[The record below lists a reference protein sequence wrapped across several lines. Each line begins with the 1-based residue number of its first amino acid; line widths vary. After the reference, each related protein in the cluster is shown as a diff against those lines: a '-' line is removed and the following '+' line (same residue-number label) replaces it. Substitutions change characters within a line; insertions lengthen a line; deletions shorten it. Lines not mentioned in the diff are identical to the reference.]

1 MLDIMLPFWGEPRYL
16 YETVAAVLRQTDER
30 WRLTVVDDCY
40 PDPEVPEYFE
50 RLGHPQ
56 VTYIRNEENLGITAN
71 YERCI
76 EMASADLVML
86 LGCDDIMQPDYV
98 ARVLTLHEKFPQAD
112 ILQPGVQI
120 IDSQGRAVSTLTDS
134 IKRVVMPRTRQPL
147 LLSGEELAASL
158 LKADWLYWPSL
169 TFRREALVSTPF
181 RPGFPIIQDLAL
193 VIDIIAAGGCLLLD
207 PHMCFSYRRHEESA
221 SSTSLFDGRRFAGE
235 RTYFALAARIMRRNG
250 WHRAARAAK
259 RHTISRAHA
268 LSLLPTAL
276 RRQDSTAVRTLTTH
290 ILAR

>member
-1 MLDIMLPFWGEPRYL
+1 MLDIMLPFWGDPRYL
-16 YETVAAVLRQTDER
+16 YKTVEAVLSQTDER

-40 PDPEVPEYFE
+40 PNPDVPQYFA
-50 RLGHPQ
+50 RLDHPQ
-56 VTYIRNEENLGITAN
+56 VTYIRNEENLGITRN
-71 YERCI
+71 YEHCI

-86 LGCDDIMQPDYV
+86 LGCDDIIQPDYV

-112 ILQPGVQI
+112 IVQPGVQT
-120 IDSQGRAVSTLTDS
+120 IDSQGRIVSTLTDS

-147 LLSGEELAASL
+147 LLSGEHLATSL

-169 TFRREALVSTPF
+169 TFRREALASTPF

-193 VIDIIAAGGCLLLD
+193 VIDIVAAGGCLLLD
-207 PHMCFSYRRHEESA
+207 PHVCFSYRRHEDSA

-235 RTYFALAARIMRRNG
+235 RNYFALAANLMRRNG
-250 WHRAARAAK
+250 WHRAARAAR
-259 RHTISRAHA
+259 RHMISRAHA

-276 RRQDSTAVRTLTTH
+276 CRQDPTAVRTLATH
-290 ILAR
+290 VLAR

>member
-1 MLDIMLPFWGEPRYL
+1 
-16 YETVAAVLRQTDER
+16 
-30 WRLTVVDDCY
+30 
-40 PDPEVPEYFE
+40 
-50 RLGHPQ
+50 
-56 VTYIRNEENLGITAN
+56 
-71 YERCI
+71 
-76 EMASADLVML
+76 MASADLVML
-86 LGCDDIMQPDYV
+86 LGCDDIMRPDYV

-112 ILQPGVQI
+112 IFQPGVQP
-120 IDSQGRAVSTLTDS
+120 IDSQGHDVSTLTDS

-147 LLSGEELAASL
+147 LLSGEELATSL
-158 LKADWLYWPSL
+158 LRADWLYWPSL

-207 PHMCFSYRRHEESA
+207 PHVCFSYRRHEESA

-235 RTYFALAARIMRRNG
+235 RTYFALAARLMRRNG
-250 WHRAARAAK
+250 WHRAARAAG

-290 ILAR
+290 VLAR

>member
-16 YETVAAVLRQTDER
+16 YETVEAVLRQTDER

-76 EMASADLVML
+76 EMASADLAML

-169 TFRREALVSTPF
+169 TFRREVLTRTPF

-193 VIDIIAAGGCLLLD
+193 VIDVVVAGGCLLLD
-207 PHMCFSYRRHEESA
+207 PYTCFAYRRHEESA
-221 SSTSLFDGRRFAGE
+221 SSTALFDGRRFSGE
-235 RTYFALAARIMRRNG
+235 RAYFALAADLVRRNG
-250 WHRAARAAK
+250 WSRAARAA
-259 RHTISRAHA
+259 RWHTTSRAHA
-268 LSLLPTAL
+268 LALLPTAL
-276 RRQDSTAVRTLTTH
+276 RRRDTDSARMLASH
-290 ILAR
+290 ALAR

>member
-16 YETVAAVLRQTDER
+16 YETVEAVLNQTDER
-30 WRLTVVDDCY
+30 WHLTVVDDCY
-40 PDPEVPEYFE
+40 PDPDVPQYFK
-50 RLGHPQ
+50 RLGHPR
-56 VTYIRNEENLGITAN
+56 VVYIRNGKNLGITAN

-98 ARVLTLHEKFPQAD
+98 ARMLTLHEKFPQAD

-193 VIDIIAAGGCLLLD
+193 VIDIIAAGGSLLLD

>member
-16 YETVAAVLRQTDER
+16 YETVEAVLRQTDER

-86 LGCDDIMQPDYV
+86 LGCDDIMQSDYV

-169 TFRREALVSTPF
+169 TF

>member
-1 MLDIMLPFWGEPRYL
+1 MLDIMIPFWGEPRYL
-16 YETVAAVLRQTDER
+16 YETVEAVLSQTDAR
-30 WRLTVVDDCY
+30 WHLTVVDDCY
-40 PDPEVPEYFE
+40 PDPGVPKYFE
-50 RLGHPQ
+50 HLDHPQ
-56 VTYIRNEENLGITAN
+56 VTYVRNEENLGITAN

-86 LGCDDIMQPDYV
+86 LGCDDIMRPDYV

-112 ILQPGVQI
+112 IFQPGVQP
-120 IDSQGRAVSTLTDS
+120 IDSQGHDVSTLTDS

-147 LLSGEELAASL
+147 LLSGEELATSL
-158 LKADWLYWPSL
+158 LRADWLYWPSL

-193 VIDIIAAGGCLLLD
+193 IIDIIAAGGCLLLD
-207 PHMCFSYRRHEESA
+207 PHVCFSYRRHEESA

-235 RTYFALAARIMRRNG
+235 RTSVALAARLMRRNG
-250 WHRAARAAK
+250 WHRAARAAG

-290 ILAR
+290 VLAR